1 MGDHMNE
8 ERTKRSRGKKQ
19 EDKFIS
25 TKLLTL
31 QLVCSMV
38 IVLTLFCISRTG
50 GNVAQNI
57 KNFYCDIKKT
67 DMAVSEVIST
77 FKNAAKETFAH
88 ASASSKT
95 EETEKTG
102 EVETTSPDVFYEI

>member
-1 MGDHMNE
+1 MKE
-8 ERTKRSRGKKQ
+8 EKTKRSRSKKQ
-19 EDKFIS
+19 KDEFIS

-31 QLVCSMV
+31 QLVCSAV

-50 GNVAQNI
+50 GNVSQNI
-57 KNFYCDIKKT
+57 KNFYCEIKKT

-88 ASASSKT
+88 VNGSSKT

-102 EVETTSPDVFYEI
+102 EAQTASPDAFFV